1 MNNLK
6 TAKMDDHNLL
16 LALAGIISAFGVKE
30 IWGIIKQKIDIGAK
44 KDEREESLYTKQIE
58 ILTNKITQLETK
70 IELLI
75 EENIQLRV
83 KVVKMEAR
91 LINSAKKKVNKKIK
105 YWETKETPDW
115 FQEKIRKNVW
125 SSLEMDFTS
134 KYDIVCIYIYA
145 CVYVCMVKN
154 NFDVENMQGFS
165 FPNFQKIYPPI

>member
-6 TAKMDDHNLL
+6 SIRMEDHSILMVVSTL
-16 LALAGIISAFGVKE
+16 IGALGIKE

-91 LINSAKKKVNKKIK
+91 LINSAKKKVNKKR
-105 YWETKETPDW
+105 D
-115 FQEKIRKNVW
+115 EK
-125 SSLEMDFTS
+125 S
-134 KYDIVCIYIYA
+134 
-145 CVYVCMVKN
+145 
-154 NFDVENMQGFS
+154 
-165 FPNFQKIYPPI
+165 

>member
-6 TAKMDDHNLL
+6 LVRMEDHSILMVVSTL
-16 LALAGIISAFGVKE
+16 IGALGIKE
-30 IWGIIKQKIDIGAK
+30 IWGIVKQKIDIGAK

-91 LINSAKKKVNKKIK
+91 LINSAKKKVN
-105 YWETKETPDW
+105 
-115 FQEKIRKNVW
+115 RKNAR
-125 SSLEMDFTS
+125 D
-134 KYDIVCIYIYA
+134 
-145 CVYVCMVKN
+145 
-154 NFDVENMQGFS
+154 
-165 FPNFQKIYPPI
+165 

>member
-6 TAKMDDHNLL
+6 SVRMDDHNLL

-58 ILTNKITQLETK
+58 VLTNKITQLETK

-91 LINSAKKKVNKKIK
+91 LINSAKKKVNRKKD
-105 YWETKETPDW
+105 E
-115 FQEKIRKNVW
+115 RN
-125 SSLEMDFTS
+125 
-134 KYDIVCIYIYA
+134 
-145 CVYVCMVKN
+145 
-154 NFDVENMQGFS
+154 
-165 FPNFQKIYPPI
+165 

>member
-6 TAKMDDHNLL
+6 SVRMEDHSILMVVSTL
-16 LALAGIISAFGVKE
+16 IGALGIKE
-30 IWGIIKQKIDIGAK
+30 IWGIVKQKIDIGAK

-91 LINSAKKKVNKKIK
+91 LINSAKKKVNRKR
-105 YWETKETPDW
+105 D
-115 FQEKIRKNVW
+115 EK
-125 SSLEMDFTS
+125 S
-134 KYDIVCIYIYA
+134 K
-145 CVYVCMVKN
+145 
-154 NFDVENMQGFS
+154 
-165 FPNFQKIYPPI
+165 

>member
-6 TAKMDDHNLL
+6 LVRMEDHSILMVVSTL
-16 LALAGIISAFGVKE
+16 IGALGIKE
-30 IWGIIKQKIDIGAK
+30 IWGIVKQKIDIGAK

-91 LINSAKKKVNKKIK
+91 LINSAKKKVNRKIK
-105 YWETKETPDW
+105 RDEG
-115 FQEKIRKNVW
+115 N
-125 SSLEMDFTS
+125 
-134 KYDIVCIYIYA
+134 
-145 CVYVCMVKN
+145 
-154 NFDVENMQGFS
+154 
-165 FPNFQKIYPPI
+165 